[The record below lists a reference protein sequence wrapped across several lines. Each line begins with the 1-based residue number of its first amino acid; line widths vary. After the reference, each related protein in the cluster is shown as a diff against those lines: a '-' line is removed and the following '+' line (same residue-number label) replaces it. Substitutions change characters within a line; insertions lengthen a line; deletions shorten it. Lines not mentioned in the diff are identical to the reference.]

1 MDDVILGHLLEQSMI
16 RGDHLFIS
24 KHSNHSTTPCQ
35 DVSYAQWHRNGIAMA
50 MALQGAEGRAV

>member
-35 DVSYAQWHRNGIAMA
+35 DVSYAQWHRNGNGTA
-50 MALQGAEGRAV
+50 GC

>member
-24 KHSNHSTTPCQ
+24 KHFRTFHNCQ
-35 DVSYAQWHRNGIAMA
+35 DVSYAQWHRNGN
-50 MALQGAEGRAV
+50 GTGC